1 MDKRLRKNYLSLN
14 YKNFTIYSEGV
25 TSVPEVLQNLNENL
39 KRQVTLYEELNDLE
53 REKQKALIKNNLQEI
68 ELITARQEPL
78 LLGASRL
85 EKERLLWA
93 EHIGR
98 DLGKA
103 PEDLTLAELAEHF
116 PVLEGVR
123 LDLDRV
129 VGQLQEIHEINAQL
143 LQQAMKVVDFTVGM
157 LTQQE
162 KNTYTHPK
170 HKEHEGTKL
179 HLLDRRI

>member
-1 MDKRLRKNYLSLN
+1 MS
-14 YKNFTIYSEGV
+14 
-25 TSVPEVLQNLNENL
+25 EVLQNLNKNL
-39 KRQVTLYEELNDLE
+39 IQQVILYEKLNELE

-78 LLGASRL
+78 LLGAGRL

-98 DLGKA
+98 DLGKV
-103 PEDLTLAELAEHF
+103 PEDLTLAELAGHF

-129 VGQLQEIHEINAQL
+129 VGQLQEIHEINSQL
-143 LQQAMKVVDFTVGM
+143 LQQGMKVIEFTVGM
-157 LTQQE
+157 LTHQE
-162 KNTYTHPK
+162 KNIYSRPTQN
-170 HKEHEGTKL
+170 ENEGNRNL

>member
-1 MDKRLRKNYLSLN
+1 MS
-14 YKNFTIYSEGV
+14 
-25 TSVPEVLQNLNENL
+25 EVLQNLNENL
-39 KRQVTLYEELNDLE
+39 KRQVILYEELNDLE

-123 LDLDRV
+123 LELDLV
-129 VGQLQEIHEINAQL
+129 VGSLQEIHEINAQL
-143 LQQAMKVVDFTVGM
+143 LQQAMKVVEFTVGM
-157 LTQQE
+157 FTHQE
-162 KNTYTHPK
+162 RNTYAHPRR
-170 HKEHEGTKL
+170 KENEGNVKL
-179 HLLDRRI
+179 QLLDRRI

>member
-1 MDKRLRKNYLSLN
+1 M
-14 YKNFTIYSEGV
+14 
-25 TSVPEVLQNLNENL
+25 PEVLQNLNENL

-53 REKQKALIKNNLQEI
+53 REKQKALIKNDFQEI
-68 ELITARQEPL
+68 ELITARQESL
-78 LLGASRL
+78 LLSASRL

-116 PVLEGVR
+116 PILEGVR

-129 VGQLQEIHEINAQL
+129 VGLLQEIHGVNAQL
-143 LQQAMKVVDFTVGM
+143 LQQAMKVVEFTVGM
-157 LTQQE
+157 LTHQE
-162 KNTYTHPK
+162 KNTYTHPSQR
-170 HKEHEGTKL
+170 EIGENSNL

>member
-1 MDKRLRKNYLSLN
+1 VS
-14 YKNFTIYSEGV
+14 
-25 TSVPEVLQNLNENL
+25 EVLQNLNENL
-39 KRQVTLYEELNDLE
+39 KRQVKLYEELNTLE
-53 REKQKALIKNNLQEI
+53 RDKQKALLKNNLQEI

-85 EKERLLWA
+85 EEERLQWA

-116 PVLEGVR
+116 PVLDGVR
-123 LDLDRV
+123 LELDQV
-129 VGQLQEIHEINAQL
+129 VGQLQEIHELNAQL
-143 LQQAMKVVDFTVGM
+143 LQQGMKVVEFTVGM
-157 LTQQE
+157 LTHQE
-162 KNTYTHPK
+162 KNIYTRPSQ
-170 HKEHEGTKL
+170 KEHEGNRNL

>member
-1 MDKRLRKNYLSLN
+1 M
-14 YKNFTIYSEGV
+14 T
-25 TSVPEVLQNLNENL
+25 EVLQKLNENL
-39 KRQVTLYEELNDLE
+39 KQQIELYEILNDLE

-68 ELITARQEPL
+68 ELFTARQEPL

-93 EHIGR
+93 EHIGS
-98 DLGKA
+98 DFGKA

-116 PVLEGVR
+116 PILEGVR

-129 VGQLQEIHEINAQL
+129 VGQLQEIHEINTQL
-143 LQQAMKVVDFTVGM
+143 LQQAMKVVEFTVGM
-157 LTQQE
+157 LTHQE
-162 KNTYTHPK
+162 KNTYTQIR
-170 HKEHEGTKL
+170 HKENEGNGKL

>member
-1 MDKRLRKNYLSLN
+1 VS
-14 YKNFTIYSEGV
+14 
-25 TSVPEVLQNLNENL
+25 EVLQNLNENL
-39 KRQVTLYEELNDLE
+39 KQQVMLYEELHDLE
-53 REKQKALIKNNLQEI
+53 QEKQKALIKNNLQQI
-68 ELITARQEPL
+68 ELITTRQEPL

-103 PEDLTLAELAEHF
+103 PEDLTLVELAEHF

-129 VGQLQEIHEINAQL
+129 VGQLQEIHAINTQL
-143 LQQAMKVVDFTVGM
+143 LQQAMRVVEFTVGM
-157 LTQQE
+157 MTHQE
-162 KNTYTHPK
+162 KNTYTHPS
-170 HKEHEGTKL
+170 HKENEETKL
-179 HLLDRRI
+179 HLLDRSI

>member
-1 MDKRLRKNYLSLN
+1 
-14 YKNFTIYSEGV
+14 
-25 TSVPEVLQNLNENL
+25 
-39 KRQVTLYEELNDLE
+39 LNDLE
-53 REKQKALIKNNLQEI
+53 QKKQKALIKNNLHEI
-68 ELITARQEPL
+68 ELITAQQEPL
-78 LLGASRL
+78 LLAAGHL

-93 EHIGR
+93 EQIGR

-129 VGQLQEIHEINAQL
+129 VGQLQEIHEINSQL
-143 LQQAMKVVDFTVGM
+143 LQQAMKVVDFTLGM
-157 LTQQE
+157 LTHQE
-162 KNTYTHPK
+162 KNTYTHPSN
-170 HKEHEGTKL
+170 KEHEGAKL

>member
-1 MDKRLRKNYLSLN
+1 M
-14 YKNFTIYSEGV
+14 
-25 TSVPEVLQNLNENL
+25 
-39 KRQVTLYEELNDLE
+39 
-53 REKQKALIKNNLQEI
+53 
-68 ELITARQEPL
+68 
-78 LLGASRL
+78 
-85 EKERLLWA
+85 EKERLQWA

-129 VGQLQEIHEINAQL
+129 VGELQEIHEINAQL
-143 LQQAMKVVDFTVGM
+143 LQQAMKVVEFTVEM
-157 LTQQE
+157 FTHQE
-162 KNTYTHPK
+162 KNIYTHPNQ
-170 HKEHEGTKL
+170 KENEEKVKL

>member
-1 MDKRLRKNYLSLN
+1 MS
-14 YKNFTIYSEGV
+14 
-25 TSVPEVLQNLNENL
+25 EVLQNLNENL
-39 KRQVTLYEELNDLE
+39 KQQVMLYEELHDLE
-53 REKQKALIKNNLQEI
+53 QEKQKALIKNNLQQI
-68 ELITARQEPL
+68 ELITTRQEPL

-103 PEDLTLAELAEHF
+103 PEDLTLVELAEHF

-129 VGQLQEIHEINAQL
+129 VGQLQEIHAINTQL
-143 LQQAMKVVDFTVGM
+143 LQQAMRVVEFTVGM
-157 LTQQE
+157 MTYQE
-162 KNTYTHPK
+162 KNTYTHPS
-170 HKEHEGTKL
+170 HKENEETKL
-179 HLLDRRI
+179 HLLDRSI